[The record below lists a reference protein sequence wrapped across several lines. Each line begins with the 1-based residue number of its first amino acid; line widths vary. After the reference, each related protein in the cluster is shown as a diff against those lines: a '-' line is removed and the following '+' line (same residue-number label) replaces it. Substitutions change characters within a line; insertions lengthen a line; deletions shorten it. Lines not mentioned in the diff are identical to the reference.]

1 LEIYVAMN
9 AFQAATTTII
19 SAILGLTIVST
30 AMILTDSEGSVILK
44 KDGPD
49 LHFDLERNK

>member
-1 LEIYVAMN
+1 MN

-30 AMILTDSEGSVILK
+30 AMILTDSEGSVIFK

>member
-1 LEIYVAMN
+1 MN